1 MPSERAGDNW
11 LNDKDPV
18 RPSGPAPKPK
28 QANLRRH
35 PRFSVDG
42 AGATLYFKGVLS
54 LVGLGG
60 SSKAR
65 GLLNLSEGGALLI
78 CTEEAAPG
86 RKVKVRVDMEKYQD
100 VFEAEGVV
108 KRCSRS
114 ARREGEFHIG
124 LQFTDVDGAQKRK
137 LVKMREWFTSPEYKT
152 MAALRNKQSGSIE
165 FFR

>member
-18 RPSGPAPKPK
+18 RPSAPAPKPK

-35 PRFSVDG
+35 ARFAVDG

-54 LVGLGG
+54 LVGLGS

-78 CTEEAAPG
+78 CPEEAAPG
-86 RKVKVRVDMEKYQD
+86 RKVRIRVEMEKYQD
-100 VFEAEGVV
+100 VFEADGVV

-114 ARREGEFHIG
+114 AKREGEFHIG
-124 LQFTDVDGAQKRK
+124 LQFTEMDDAQKKK
-137 LVKMREWFTSPEYKT
+137 LVKMRDWFTSPEYKAKQ
-152 MAALRNKQSGSIE
+152 AARNKQSGSIE